1 MLVQVQSAAPIKY
14 DSLLMNI
21 HQGTFLV
28 SIRDVNLSLGIIRK
42 FSWLQFRKERAV
54 RIFCLVKAC
63 GPRGWVYVRQGASS
77 VPASAAAIRQMIKE
91 TDGDD
96 FETIRSLEQNLT
108 FQAMQQEFTD
118 AGVRFGIEQ
127 MRLLGLIDGG
137 GLFTN
142 LALVL
147 LT

>member
-1 MLVQVQSAAPIKY
+1 
-14 DSLLMNI
+14 
-21 HQGTFLV
+21 
-28 SIRDVNLSLGIIRK
+28 
-42 FSWLQFRKERAV
+42 
-54 RIFCLVKAC
+54 
-63 GPRGWVYVRQGASS
+63 VRQGASS